1 MSVKSYIKKCEEFS
15 ICSQVGD
22 SAGLVFVEPAVDR
35 MTMYQIAVKGS
46 GRLSSI
52 FNSEFEVGDANGIN
66 FSSMKHYMGQTTIFE
81 SYEPFHIYGFN
92 TLNKNQDWDGKL
104 INESFEGDDK
114 SWLICFK
121 GEPTINGVTMKTM
134 DYAKLCDKDYK
145 VVLNDAILGIFTKN
159 D

>member
-1 MSVKSYIKKCEEFS
+1 MKQLLITIAALVLVGFSV
-15 ICSQVGD
+15 QQQ
-22 SAGLVFVEPAVDR
+22 SAIAQQSSVSEPVAEPANPESVDL
-35 MTMYQIAVKGS
+35 K
-46 GRLSSI
+46 
-52 FNSEFEVGDANGIN
+52 
-66 FSSMKHYMGQTTIFE
+66 KYMGTDTIFQ
-81 SYEPFHIYGFN
+81 SYKPFHIYGFN
-92 TLNKNQDWDGKL
+92 KIDNYDWDGKL
-104 INESFEGDDK
+104 VTESFKGDDK